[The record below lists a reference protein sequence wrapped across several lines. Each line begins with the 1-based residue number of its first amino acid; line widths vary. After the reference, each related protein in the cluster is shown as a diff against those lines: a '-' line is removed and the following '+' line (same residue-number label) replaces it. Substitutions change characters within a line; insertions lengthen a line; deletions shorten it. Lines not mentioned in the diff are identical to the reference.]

1 MECKFLIFGKMHYIQ
16 CMDMQEIGS
25 ALRAARKHR
34 KLTQQQ
40 LGELLGMSRAT
51 ISGIETG
58 RIAEIGIRKVATLC
72 AVLGLELSVGPRR
85 PYPTLQELRQEQR
98 GKSRP

>member
-1 MECKFLIFGKMHYIQ
+1 MHYIR
-16 CMDMQEIGS
+16 CMNLIEIGM
-25 ALRAARKHR
+25 AIRNARKEA

-40 LGELLGMSRAT
+40 VGELLGMSRAT

-58 RIAEIGIRKVATLC
+58 RIAEVGIRKMAALC
-72 AVLGLELSVGPRR
+72 SLLDLEITVGKRR

-98 GKSRP
+98 GKSRA

>member
-1 MECKFLIFGKMHYIQ
+1 
-16 CMDMQEIGS
+16 MDMSDIGS
-25 ALRAARKHR
+25 TIRDARKQR

-58 RIAEIGIRKVATLC
+58 RIAEVGIRKMAALC
-72 AVLGLELSVGPRR
+72 RMLDLEITVGKRR
-85 PYPTLQELRQEQR
+85 PYPTLQELREEQR
-98 GKSRP
+98 GRS

>member
-1 MECKFLIFGKMHYIQ
+1 MNMR
-16 CMDMQEIGS
+16 EIGL
-25 ALRAARKHR
+25 AIRDARKQR

-40 LGELLGMSRAT
+40 LGALLGMSRAT

-58 RIAEIGIRKVATLC
+58 RIAEVGIRKMAALC
-72 AVLGLELSVGPRR
+72 SVLDLEITVGKRR

-98 GKSRP
+98 GRP

>member
-1 MECKFLIFGKMHYIQ
+1 MNLL
-16 CMDMQEIGS
+16 EIGITI
-25 ALRAARKHR
+25 RNARKEA

-40 LGELLGMSRAT
+40 VAELLGMSRAT

-58 RIAEIGIRKVATLC
+58 RIAEVGIRKMAALC
-72 AVLGLELSVGPRR
+72 SVLDLEITVGKRR

-98 GKSRP
+98 GRP

>member
-1 MECKFLIFGKMHYIQ
+1 MNMT
-16 CMDMQEIGS
+16 EIGM
-25 ALRAARKHR
+25 AIRHARKDA

-58 RIAEIGIRKVATLC
+58 RIAEVGIRKMAALC
-72 AVLGLELSVGPRR
+72 SALDLEITVGKRR

-98 GKSRP
+98 GKSRA

>member
-1 MECKFLIFGKMHYIQ
+1 MT
-16 CMDMQEIGS
+16 EIGM
-25 ALRAARKHR
+25 AIRHARKDA

-58 RIAEIGIRKVATLC
+58 RIAEVGIRKMAALC
-72 AVLGLELSVGPRR
+72 SALDLEITVGKRR

-98 GKSRP
+98 GKSRA

>member
-1 MECKFLIFGKMHYIQ
+1 
-16 CMDMQEIGS
+16 MDMIEIGTTI
-25 ALRAARKHR
+25 RHARKDA

-58 RIAEIGIRKVATLC
+58 RIAEVGIRKMAALC
-72 AVLGLELSVGPRR
+72 SALDLEITVGKRR

-98 GKSRP
+98 GKSRA